1 MPTFRYAEVLLIAA
15 EGYARTDA
23 PKARGYLNQV
33 RKRAGLPDE
42 TAATGEELVKI
53 ILTERLHEF
62 PLEFKV
68 WDDIRRTRL
77 YPEADGDGSG
87 TLKWTP
93 LASATIQNKP
103 EGKTQASVIPE
114 WALLWPLPLTE
125 MQSNP
130 ALTPQNAGWK

>member
-1 MPTFRYAEVLLIAA
+1 MPTFRYSEVLLIAA
-15 EGYARTDA
+15 EALARTSQDA
-23 PKARGYLNQV
+23 NARGYLNEV
-33 RKRAGLPDE
+33 RTRAGLQGE
-42 TAATGEELVKI
+42 AAAAGDDLVKI

-77 YPEADGDGSG
+77 YPEADGVGSG

-93 LASATIQNKP
+93 LAQAAIQNKP
-103 EGKTQASVIPE
+103 VDKTVGGIPE

-130 ALTPQNAGWK
+130 SLTPQNPGWH